1 MCMYMGVRW
10 TCKYEQHIVQPTYL
24 SVKLTSKE
32 KRSCNTRRQ
41 KICILSANYT
51 GMKNLQGQTDYQ
63 ACISQPKVRSRDM
76 LLKVQVFC
84 LKSIFKLKCI
94 LVYIFQK
101 LFKTSLFKSLRKPIL
116 LLFIVLS
123 VSRFLFKNTFYIAYL
138 SKIPCLT

>member
-1 MCMYMGVRW
+1 MCMYVGVRGI
-10 TCKYEQHIVQPTYL
+10 CKYEQHIVQPTYP

-63 ACISQPKVRSRDM
+63 ACISQPKVRSWDV

-84 LKSIFKLKCI
+84 LKSIFKLKYI
-94 LVYIFQK
+94 LGYIFQK
-101 LFKTSLFKSLRKPIL
+101 LFKTSLFKSLLRLIL

-123 VSRFLFKNTFYIAYL
+123 VSRFLFKNTFYVAYL
-138 SKIPCLT
+138 S